1 MIAKWQVPC
10 VGCDRPIE
18 PGEEMDRATAGGWV
32 HTYCAPASKA
42 AAEEWQR
49 DAAERVMA
57 GVPGGWA
64 A

>member
-1 MIAKWQVPC
+1 MIAKWQAPC

-18 PGEEMDRATAGGWV
+18 PGEQMERAGDGWV
-32 HTYCAPASKA
+32 HTYCDPASKA

-49 DAAERVMA
+49 DAAGLVLAGER
-57 GVPGGWA
+57 GGWA